1 MSDKLIAL
9 IPCAGSGSRFGG
21 EVAKQYTALGEKTV
35 LDYTLQAFL
44 AVPDISHIVLVAEA
58 NDKYINRYLALSP
71 QVTCLKVGGVTRA
84 ESVVNGLVEMQAI
97 LKVQPQD
104 WILVH
109 DAVRCCISPM
119 LILKLI
125 NQLKYSD
132 VGGILASKATDTVK
146 QVSGKFV
153 TRTLKR
159 EQIYL
164 AQTPQMFRYALL
176 KEALQTADLGQITDE
191 ASAVE
196 TSGHKVQIVESN
208 SSNLKITYKEDL
220 FVAEC
225 LLNLKNNSK
234 ND

>member
-1 MSDKLIAL
+1 MPDKLIAL
-9 IPCAGSGSRFGG
+9 IPCAGNGSRFGG
-21 EVAKQYTALGEKTV
+21 ELAKQYTALGGKTI

-44 AVPDISHIVLVAEA
+44 AVPDISHIVLVAGA
-58 NDKYINRYLALSP
+58 GDTHINHYLALSP
-71 QVTCLKVGGVTRA
+71 QITCLKVGGVTRA
-84 ESVVNGLVEMQAI
+84 ESVVNGLVAMQGM

-104 WILVH
+104 WVLVH

-125 NQLKYSD
+125 NQLKSSD
-132 VGGILASKATDTVK
+132 VGGILALPATDTVK
-146 QVSGKFV
+146 QVSGKFI

-164 AQTPQMFRYALL
+164 AQTPQMFRYTLL
-176 KEALQTADLGQITDE
+176 KEALQNGDLSQITDE

-196 TSGHKVQIVESN
+196 GAGHKVQIIESDP
-208 SSNLKITYKEDL
+208 SNFKITYKEDSY
-220 FVAEC
+220 VAEC
-225 LLNLKNNSK
+225 LLNLNSK